1 MTRINSAIP
10 VKFLTDEHLLSEHR
24 EIKRLPRVLF
34 NHRDKVIHIPQKFC
48 LGKGHVLFFMNK
60 FLFTY
65 NRYKLIHKEC
75 LNRGFDVKDYSGNW
89 QLIPPQY
96 CLPYITT
103 EEEEK
108 LLIDRISDRIIN
120 SSKQYFHYYKNRISK
135 KTALLLLTGKLED
148 MSADDKEMVT
158 EKLLFERERL

>member
-10 VKFLTDEHLLSEHR
+10 VKFLTDEHLLAEHR
-24 EIKRLPRVLF
+24 EIKRLPGILF
-34 NHRDKVIHIPQKFC
+34 NHKGKVIPIPTKFC

-65 NRYKLIHKEC
+65 NRYKLIYNEC
-75 LNRGFDVKDYSGNW
+75 LNRGFNVKDYSGNW
-89 QLIPPQY
+89 QLVPPQY

-120 SSKQYFHYYKNRISK
+120 SSRSCFHYYGNKVSK
-135 KTALLLLTGKLED
+135 RTALLLLTGKLED
-148 MSADDKEMVT
+148 MPADDKEMVT